1 MFCGRLVL
9 GVKARKFK
17 TAIFQSGDTMKE
29 SLTNEDTKRFLASF
43 DSDPKNRLALNAV
56 TQNGIAAVALSRKEV
71 DRINYTFS
79 NLIES
84 PEATNQEASG
94 RCWLFSGLSLLS
106 LEAMKKLKVQTFELS
121 EVYQMFWDKLEKANY
136 FLESIIETRDEPLDE
151 RTILFLLSDPLP
163 DGGQWDMFVNL
174 VEKYGVVP
182 KSFMPET
189 ISSSDSDSMNT
200 LLVSKLRE
208 YAKSLRDM
216 HAQGSSVEELRKSKC
231 ELLEEFYRML
241 AIHLG
246 KPPFN
251 FYWEWRDKVNVF
263 HRDGNMTPREFYKKY
278 VDVDLD
284 DLVCLINAPTKDK
297 PYNKAYTVKYLGN
310 VIGGRQVRYLNVDIE
325 TLKKA
330 AVEMIKDNHAVWFGC
345 DVGQMLE
352 TEMGAMDLNVYD
364 YDLVYGAEFKLDKAG
379 RLEYRNSEMTHA
391 MVLTGVDLDE
401 TGKPRKWRV
410 ENSWGAKIGDK
421 GYMCMM
427 DEWFDEY
434 LFEITV
440 RRKYLSPE
448 LLSVLS
454 TEPVVLPPWD
464 PMGTLARAKRYRK

>member
-1 MFCGRLVL
+1 MDLNVT
-9 GVKARKFK
+9 K
-17 TAIFQSGDTMKE
+17 GDIQ
-29 SLTNEDTKRFLASF
+29 RFSAAF
-43 DSDPKNRLALNAV
+43 DADPKNLLALNAV
-56 TQNGIAAVALSRKEV
+56 TKNGIAAVALSRKEV
-71 DRINYTFS
+71 GRINYTFS
-79 NLIES
+79 NLVES
-84 PEATNQEASG
+84 PGATNQEDSG

-106 LEAMKKLKVQTFELS
+106 LEAMKTLNVKTFELS
-121 EVYQMFWDKLEKANY
+121 EVYQTFWDKLEKANY
-136 FLESIIETRDEPLDE
+136 FLENIIETRDEPLDS
-151 RTILFLLSDPLP
+151 RMILSLLSDPLS

-189 ISSSDSDSMNT
+189 YSSNNSDSMNT
-200 LLVSKLRE
+200 VLDTKVRE
-208 YAKSLRDM
+208 YAKFLRDM
-216 HAQGSSVEELRKSKC
+216 YAQGSSIEEMRKSKW

-246 KPPFN
+246 KPPRN
-251 FYWEWRDKVNVF
+251 FYWEWRDKDKVF
-263 HRDGNMTPREFYKKY
+263 HRDGDMTPKDFYEKY
-278 VDVDLD
+278 VSLDLD

-297 PYNKAYTVKYLGN
+297 PYNKMYTVQYLGN
-310 VIGGRQVRYLNVDIE
+310 VVGGHPIRYLKVDME

-330 AVEMIKDNHAVWFGC
+330 AVEMIKENHAVWFGC
-345 DVGQMLE
+345 DVDQMLE
-352 TEMGAMDLNVYD
+352 TSKGAMDLNVYD
-364 YDLVYGAEFKLDKAG
+364 YETVHGTGIKLDKAG
-379 RLEYRNSEMTHA
+379 RLDYRNSEMTHA

-421 GYMCMM
+421 GYMYMM

-440 RRKYLSPE
+440 RKRYLSPE
-448 LLSVLS
+448 LLSILQ

-464 PMGTLARAKRYRK
+464 PFGSLARQN

>member
-1 MFCGRLVL
+1 M
-9 GVKARKFK
+9 K
-17 TAIFQSGDTMKE
+17 QSV
-29 SLTNEDTKRFLASF
+29 TNEDIKRFLASF
-43 DSDPKNRLALNAV
+43 DRDPKNLLALNAV

-84 PEATNQEASG
+84 PEATNQERSG
-94 RCWLFSGLSLLS
+94 RCWLFSGLSLLC
-106 LEAMKKLKVQTFELS
+106 LEAMKKLNLQTFELS

-136 FLESIIETRDEPLDE
+136 FLENIIETRDEPLDS
-151 RTILFLLSDPLP
+151 RMILALLSDPLS

-174 VEKYGVVP
+174 VDKYGVVP

-189 ISSSDSDSMNT
+189 ISSSNSDSMNT

-208 YAKSLRDM
+208 YAKLLRDM
-216 HAQGSSVEELRKSKC
+216 YAQGSSAEELRKSKC

-246 KPPFN
+246 KPPCN
-251 FYWEWRDKVNVF
+251 FYWEWRDKDKVF
-263 HRDGNMTPREFYKKY
+263 HRDGDMTPREFYKKY

-297 PYNKAYTVKYLGN
+297 PYNKIYTVQYLGN
-310 VIGGRQVRYLNVDIE
+310 VICGRPVRYLNVDIE

-330 AVEMIKDNHAVWFGC
+330 AVDMIKDNHAVWFGC

-364 YDLVYGAEFKLDKAG
+364 YDTVYGTDFKLDKAG

-410 ENSWGAKIGDK
+410 ENSWGAMIGDR
-421 GYMCMM
+421 GYMYMM

-440 RRKYLSPE
+440 RKKYLSPE
-448 LLSVLS
+448 LLSVLC

-464 PMGTLARAKRYRK
+464 PMGTLARQN